1 MAARVR
7 VALVGCGRIARVHRA
22 YLGPLSA
29 VELSGV
35 WDSDAEVRARFAR
48 EAGVAEF
55 STLEELIERGRPDA
69 VHVLTPPQSHAALA
83 VRLLDAGIN
92 VLVEKPFAMNAAEAD
107 RMIAAAERNRRWLTA
122 DHNRYFDPVVQ
133 RAARAVAMGR
143 LGDIV
148 GVDVFQGAE
157 PAETRSANHWS
168 AQLPGGGLHNL
179 ASHPLYL
186 MRRFAGPVRDLRVAA
201 RASNGKTLEEARV
214 VAVGEKALASVTMS
228 TATRPFTNRL
238 TLYGTK
244 GTMEVN
250 LNNMT
255 LVERRPRALPK
266 LMAKVWPNVSEAAQL
281 LWATARNAV
290 AFAAGKQRFYP
301 GIGEHLRTL
310 YARVA
315 AGEPPPVTVSEAR
328 DVVAWYDE
336 ILVQAGI
343 GAPDYA
349 KAVSA

>member
-1 MAARVR
+1 VAARVR

-22 YLGPLSA
+22 YLGALPA
-29 VELSGV
+29 VELTGV
-35 WDSDAEVRARFAR
+35 WDSDPDARAGFAR
-48 EAGVAEF
+48 DTRAAEF
-55 STLEELIERGRPDA
+55 ATLEELIERGRPDV

-83 VRLLDAGIN
+83 VRLLDGGAN

-133 RAARAVAMGR
+133 QAAHAVSSGR
-143 LGDIV
+143 LGRIV

-157 PAETRSANHWS
+157 AGEQQKGNHWS
-168 AQLPGGGLHNL
+168 AQLPGGSLHNL

-186 MRRFAGPVRDLRVAA
+186 MRRFAGPVHDLRVAA
-201 RASNGKTLEEARV
+201 HVSDGKTLEEARL
-214 VAVGEKALASVTMS
+214 VAVGEHALASVTMS
-228 TATRPFTNRL
+228 VATRPFTNRL

-244 GTMEVN
+244 ATIEVN

-255 LVERRPRALPK
+255 LIERRPRALPK
-266 LMAKVWPNVSEAAQL
+266 LLAKVWPNVSEASQL
-281 LWATARNAV
+281 LWATARNGV
-290 AFAAGKQRFYP
+290 AFAAGRQRFYP
-301 GIGEHLRTL
+301 GIGAHLKAL

-315 AGEPPPVTVSEAR
+315 AGEAPPVTVEEAR

-336 ILVQAGI
+336 ILEQTAIGTAG
-343 GAPDYA
+343 YA